1 MKAVKYYALT
11 VDDEARSAS
20 INIYGDI
27 TSWPWLNSDVSAY
40 NLSKEIEGLDV
51 DQIDVY
57 INSYGGEVSEGLAIY
72 NSLKRHKASIKTV
85 CDGFACSI
93 SSVIFMAGD
102 ERVMNNASL
111 LMIHNAWTYA
121 AGNANELRK
130 EAEDLDKITSASVN
144 AYMEHAAITQEELQT
159 LLDNETWIT
168 PQEAMEYGFATSI
181 VGDPA
186 PKKAAQSVK
195 KSLMK
200 LILAATADDGEEDE
214 DTDDETEMDE
224 PENLEDPET
233 TDDPEE
239 DEDSE
244 EDNDDDETEL
254 ESGDEDDETDDDL
267 SMKMFT
273 TFLSV
278 FKK

>member
-1 MKAVKYYALT
+1 MEATKYYALT

-51 DQIDVY
+51 DQIDVC

-121 AGNANELRK
+121 AGNANDLRK

-144 AYMEHAAITQEELQT
+144 AYMEYAAITQEELQT

-181 VGDPA
+181 VGNPA

-200 LILAATADDGEEDE
+200 LILAATADDEEDK
-214 DTDDETEMDE
+214 DTDDGTETVD
-224 PENLEDPET
+224 PEDPDDPET
-233 TDDPEE
+233 ADDLADDEESEEE
-239 DEDSE
+239 DDK
-244 EDNDDDETEL
+244 TEL

-273 TFLSV
+273 TFLGA